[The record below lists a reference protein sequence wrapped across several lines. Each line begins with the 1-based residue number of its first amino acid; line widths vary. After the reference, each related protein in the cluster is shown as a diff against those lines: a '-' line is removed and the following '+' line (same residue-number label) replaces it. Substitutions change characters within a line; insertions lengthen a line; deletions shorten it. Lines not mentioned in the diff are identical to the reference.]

1 VILAPEQTDRNEC
14 RDDIQSIL
22 VIVEGIRVHVD
33 FIKDRSSYKSIIA
46 IPTYE
51 AALRRL
57 VNAGDA
63 LTKYWRSQLYPDELV
78 GLLKDAINRCKPAV
92 PGPAQAA
99 PKASRSARGSSQKL
113 RVATYYAW
121 ELLFKWGHEPTLT
134 RRGKW
139 DRLAGILY
147 GDPEK
152 TFSRHMTIVQ
162 REIIEASTE
171 LLGKWSFSPSAIK
184 RVNWDR
190 SLFLPAQHD

>member
-1 VILAPEQTDRNEC
+1 MDLLSRRPSYHCEGVMQVNTKDEVILRTLGRCSPRPSDEVKKQVSDALVILAPEQTDRNEC

-99 PKASRSARGSSQKL
+99 PKASRSARGSSQ
-113 RVATYYAW
+113 
-121 ELLFKWGHEPTLT
+121 
-134 RRGKW
+134 
-139 DRLAGILY
+139 
-147 GDPEK
+147 
-152 TFSRHMTIVQ
+152 
-162 REIIEASTE
+162 
-171 LLGKWSFSPSAIK
+171 
-184 RVNWDR
+184 
-190 SLFLPAQHD
+190 